1 MVRLIDKYFHLK
13 EYVLNLFCPY
23 VPAGQLG
30 FGGFGG
36 KRDQREGQDSTTFFK
51 SLFFFFIIKVTII
64 AYLILVIS
72 FTQAGFSNSKFY
84 TKKYLKFTPKRV
96 KYVFVNL
103 ENFYTGSARGAR
115 DKYEVWT

>member
-13 EYVLNLFCPY
+13 EYDYVLNLFCPY
-23 VPAGQLG
+23 VPVGQLG

-51 SLFFFFIIKVTII
+51 SLFIFSIIVIVKVTII

-72 FTQAGFSNSKFY
+72 FTQAIFKF
-84 TKKYLKFTPKRV
+84 KILHLKIPKIYPQKRV
-96 KYVFVNL
+96 K
-103 ENFYTGSARGAR
+103 
-115 DKYEVWT
+115 